1 MFECA
6 VNNNENPVIKEFL
19 TMKSV
24 AFLLAILI
32 AFSSTATEAAV
43 KKKSK
48 SKPKK
53 ITQTVS
59 PSAIAI
65 GYPSTIAAY
74 NAIKTRSDVVE
85 KPNAKPFGWQQ
96 RSGPWYVVNES
107 ANVGKQV
114 NIEWA
119 FTEGGHY
126 AHPSMVKRIIDIG
139 SADHV
144 YVDMAF
150 RCGAA
155 NSLDCDK
162 LFTELKE
169 VNLFIRKVY
178 QKKYIQTAEGEP
190 AWDGVDSL
198 E

>member
-1 MFECA
+1 
-6 VNNNENPVIKEFL
+6 
-19 TMKSV
+19 MKSV

-53 ITQTVS
+53 ITQSVS
-59 PSAIAI
+59 PSVIAI

-96 RSGPWYVVNES
+96 RSGPWYVVNET

-150 RCGAA
+150 KCGAV
-155 NSLDCDK
+155 NRDDCDK
-162 LFTELKE
+162 LLTEFKE

>member
-1 MFECA
+1 M
-6 VNNNENPVIKEFL
+6 VL
-19 TMKSV
+19 SSV
-24 AFLLAILI
+24 AA
-32 AFSSTATEAAV
+32 SATTK

-48 SKPKK
+48 PKTIK
-53 ITQTVS
+53 STQTFS
-59 PSAIAI
+59 PAAVIAI

-74 NAIKTRSDVVE
+74 NALKTRTDVTI

-96 RSGPWYVVNES
+96 RSGPWYVVNE
-107 ANVGKQV
+107 QP

-126 AHPSMVKRIIDIG
+126 AHPSVIKRMIDIG

-144 YVDMAF
+144 YIDMAF

-155 NSLDCDK
+155 NSADCDK
-162 LFTELKE
+162 LMTEFKE
-169 VNLFIRKVY
+169 ANVLIHKVY
-178 QKKYIQTAEGEP
+178 EKKFIKTDDAVP
-190 AWDGVDSL
+190 AWKGVDSL

>member
-53 ITQTVS
+53 ITQSVS
-59 PSAIAI
+59 PSVIAI
-65 GYPSTIAAY
+65 GYLSTIAAY

-96 RSGPWYVVNES
+96 RSGPWYVVQES
-107 ANVGKQV
+107 P

-178 QKKYIQTAEGEP
+178 QKKYIKTADGVP

>member
-1 MFECA
+1 MKMF
-6 VNNNENPVIKEFL
+6 
-19 TMKSV
+19 KSLI
-24 AFLLAILI
+24 AFLLAIFI
-32 AFSSTATEAAV
+32 ALSATSAEAAS

-48 SKPKK
+48 SKLQKT
-53 ITQTVS
+53 TQIVL

-65 GYPSTIAAY
+65 GYASTTAAY
-74 NAIKTRSDVVE
+74 NAIKTRADVAI

-96 RSGPWYVVNES
+96 RSGPWYVVNER
-107 ANVGKQV
+107 ANAGEQT
-114 NIEWA
+114 NTEWA

-155 NSLDCDK
+155 NAQDCDK
-162 LFTELKE
+162 LLAELKE
-169 VNLFIRKVY
+169 VNLLIRKVY
-178 QKKYIQTAEGEP
+178 QKKYIQTADGTP
-190 AWDGVDSL
+190 AWAGIDSL

>member
-1 MFECA
+1 MFERA
-6 VNNNENPVIKEFL
+6 VNNNENRVIKGFL

-24 AFLLAILI
+24 SFLLAILI
-32 AFSSTATEAAV
+32 ALSSTVTEAAT

-59 PSAIAI
+59 PSLIAI
-65 GYPSTIAAY
+65 GYPSTVAAY
-74 NAIKTRSDVVE
+74 NSIKTRSDVVE

-96 RSGPWYVVNES
+96 RSGPWYVVQES
-107 ANVGKQV
+107 P

-155 NSLDCDK
+155 NMLDCDK
-162 LFTELKE
+162 LLTELKE

-178 QKKYIQTAEGEP
+178 QKKYIKTADGVP

-198 E
+198 D